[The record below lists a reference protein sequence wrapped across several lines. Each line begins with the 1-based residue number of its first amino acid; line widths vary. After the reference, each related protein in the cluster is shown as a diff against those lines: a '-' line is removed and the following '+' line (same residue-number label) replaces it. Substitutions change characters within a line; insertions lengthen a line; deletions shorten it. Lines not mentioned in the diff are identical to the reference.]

1 MGRRIVASIKIVMV
15 EPEIPGNTGN
25 IIRLCA
31 NTGTELHLVGPLGFF
46 LDNREMIRAGLDYKE
61 FCSLRKYVDWDE
73 FWKKESPNIEQCYA
87 FTTKAK
93 RSAFEIKKLE
103 KEAWLFFGAESKGLS
118 GPQKKMF
125 YENHLL
131 RIPMVRES
139 RSLNLSNSVAIV
151 LYKFLQVNRFVNGDN
166 KLS

>member
-1 MGRRIVASIKIVMV
+1 MGRIVACIKIVMV

-73 FWKKESPNIEQCYA
+73 FWKKESPNIDQCYA

-125 YENHLL
+125 YEKHLL
-131 RIPMVRES
+131 RIPMVKES

-151 LYKFLQVNRFVNGDN
+151 LYKFLQVNRFVNGNN

>member
-1 MGRRIVASIKIVMV
+1 MASIKVVMV

-31 NTGTELHLVGPLGFF
+31 NTGTELHLIGPLGFF
-46 LDNREMIRAGLDYKE
+46 LDNREMIRAGLDYNE
-61 FCSLRKYVDWDE
+61 FCTLRKHEDWEE
-73 FWKKESPNIEQCYA
+73 FWTKESPNMNQCYA
-87 FTTKAK
+87 FTTKTK

-118 GPQKKMF
+118 EIQKKMF
-125 YENHLL
+125 PEKNLL
-131 RIPMVRES
+131 RIPMVRKS

-166 KLS
+166 RLS

>member
-1 MGRRIVASIKIVMV
+1 MGRIVASIKIVMV

-31 NTGTELHLVGPLGFF
+31 NTGTELHLIGPLGFF

-73 FWKKESPNIEQCYA
+73 FWKQESPNIDQCYA

-125 YENHLL
+125 YEKHLL
-131 RIPMVRES
+131 RIPMVKES

-151 LYKFLQVNRFVNGDN
+151 LYKFLQVNRFVNGNN

>member
-1 MGRRIVASIKIVMV
+1 MGRIVASIKIVMV

-31 NTGTELHLVGPLGFF
+31 NTGTELHLIGPLGFF

-73 FWKKESPNIEQCYA
+73 FWKQESPNIDQCYA

-125 YENHLL
+125 YEKHLL
-131 RIPMVRES
+131 RIPMVNES

-151 LYKFLQVNRFVNGDN
+151 LYKFLQVNRFVNGNN

>member
-1 MGRRIVASIKIVMV
+1 MASIKVVMV

-61 FCSLRKYVDWDE
+61 FCSLRKHIDWKE
-73 FWKKESPNIEQCYA
+73 FWTKESPNINQCYA
-87 FTTKAK
+87 FTTKTK

-103 KEAWLFFGAESKGLS
+103 DEAWLFFGAESRGLS
-118 GPQKKMF
+118 ESQQTSF
-125 YENHLL
+125 HESHLL
-131 RIPMVRES
+131 RLPMVNES

-151 LYKFLQVNRFVNGDN
+151 LYKFLDINKFLNGVN

>member
-1 MGRRIVASIKIVMV
+1 MGRIVACIKIVMV

-61 FCSLRKYVDWDE
+61 FCSLRKYVDWNE

-118 GPQKKMF
+118 GPQKK
-125 YENHLL
+125 NVL
-131 RIPMVRES
+131 RKPFVKD
-139 RSLNLSNSVAIV
+139 SNGEGKQEF
-151 LYKFLQVNRFVNGDN
+151 KFE
-166 KLS
+166 

>member
-1 MGRRIVASIKIVMV
+1 VASIKIVMV

-31 NTGTELHLVGPLGFF
+31 NTGTELHLIGPLGFF

-61 FCSLRKYVDWDE
+61 FCSLRKYVDWNE

-125 YENHLL
+125 YEKHLL

-151 LYKFLQVNRFVNGDN
+151 LYKFLQVNRFVNGEN
-166 KLS
+166 ILS

>member
-1 MGRRIVASIKIVMV
+1 MGRIVVSIKIVMV

-31 NTGTELHLVGPLGFF
+31 NTGTELHLIGPLGFF

-61 FCSLRKYVDWDE
+61 FCSLRKYVDWNE

-151 LYKFLQVNRFVNGDN
+151 LYKFLQVNRFVNGEN
-166 KLS
+166 ILS

>member
-1 MGRRIVASIKIVMV
+1 MASIKIVMV

-73 FWKKESPNIEQCYA
+73 FWKKESPNIDQCYA